1 VFLAACS
8 IKLTFLKNPEMRR
21 SNSLF
26 YLIFT
31 IILVFQ
37 VANGFAESRENVATV
52 KTHFGSFP
60 LPIPTLRLPDHPASP
75 LVTVPDAVFPE
86 LPDWHYSRFIPE
98 DPSWLDSAGKFYK
111 EGLVYLFRGDLNVA
125 FKRFQSVTDN
135 YPETP
140 WFAPS
145 LFWQAQILSKRKEYV
160 PAGKILTVFL
170 DSLKQGKSS
179 ERYIDFQN
187 FSRYTLAWLALKQ
200 KKYNEALEIIEKNK
214 EVISVKK
221 IRVQL
226 LFLKYLIHVQLK
238 QSDLIFEVID
248 DLIQLFPYDFEHVVR
263 LAEFYFVEN
272 RWQELADLVEAQARE
287 QVFYNDPRM
296 EHFLW
301 LGVAA
306 EMRLKHWNKAKKRL
320 QSLEKF
326 GVRSPDKLALAYLRL
341 NLYTNQTESSWRNW
355 FKIQDDIVREK
366 ALRELIHHA
375 VKTEEFLFL
384 IKKQPDLKSVTQ
396 YWREWQGELELIYAY
411 LYLRQ
416 GQIKKAKQ
424 FLLWAQNNLKQ
435 ESNQV
440 PLIVKEESLYLGTVI
455 ELLLKDHQ
463 KALQHLKQL
472 LAEYAGSERQSD
484 YYFWYGVLLYEL
496 EKSYLQTIMAMRQ
509 VDREGERDDDRLFLL
524 GKVNHDQQK
533 WRAVISAFAKLQKL
547 HPGSQFLEEGLYLQ
561 AQAFFELKQYN
572 SGLEILN
579 ELQNT
584 FGQLKKPVRAVHLRV
599 QILVAMQ
606 RYEQADDVLQRM
618 IEENS
623 DFSLIKLRVEV
634 LKYIKDPRRILI
646 VTGFGLELSTNKD
659 QGFLYFHRANA
670 LFDTKKYEEA
680 NTYYT
685 LALKNPPK
693 DTRRVINYRIL
704 KIQYELGR
712 IPELLQGADLFLK
725 VSRDDFYSY
734 EILHMLSNY
743 FLEKKQREKAFS
755 YLKQLVAN
763 YKKSVRKVEL
773 APEKRLEQI
782 VLIGQLYNELTN
794 YELAE
799 RWLNQALKSME
810 TVEEGRKK
818 WQLHI
823 FKEKGFT
830 LYKLGKHRQ
839 ALAASLK
846 VLYLD
851 RSLSNQQRYD
861 LNLRIASS
869 YVQLKRTKEARSIY
883 LKMQKIFKDT
893 VRQKEIE
900 KLLRSLMNQK

>member
-1 VFLAACS
+1 
-8 IKLTFLKNPEMRR
+8 MRR

-31 IILVFQ
+31 IILIFQ
-37 VANGFAESRENVATV
+37 VASGFAESRENVATV
-52 KTHFGSFP
+52 KTHSGSFP

-170 DSLKQGKSS
+170 DSLEKGKSS

-187 FSRYTLAWLALKQ
+187 ISRYTLAWLALKQ
-200 KKYNEALEIIEKNK
+200 KKYKEALEIIEKNK
-214 EVISVKK
+214 EAINVKK
-221 IRVQL
+221 IHIQL

-248 DLIQLFPYDFEHVVR
+248 DLIQLFPYDFENVVR

-496 EKSYLQTIMAMRQ
+496 EKSYLQTIMAIRQ
-509 VDREGERDDDRLFLL
+509 IDRKGERDDDRLFLL

-547 HPGSQFLEEGLYLQ
+547 HPDSQFLEEGLYLQ
-561 AQAFFELKQYN
+561 AQAFFELKQFN
-572 SGLEILN
+572 SGLETLN

-584 FGQLKKPVRAVHLRV
+584 FGQLKKRVRAVHLRV

-606 RYEQADDVLQRM
+606 RYEQADVVLQRM

-634 LKYIKDPRRILI
+634 LKYIKDPRRILS
-646 VTGFGLELSTNKD
+646 VTGVGLELSTSKD

-763 YKKSVRKVEL
+763 YKKSVRKLEL

-823 FKEKGFT
+823 FKEKGFA

-839 ALAASLK
+839 ALAANLK

-900 KLLRSLMNQK
+900 KLLRSLMNQ

>member
-1 VFLAACS
+1 
-8 IKLTFLKNPEMRR
+8 MRR

-37 VANGFAESRENVATV
+37 VASGFAESQENVATV
-52 KTHFGSFP
+52 KTHSGSFP
-60 LPIPTLRLPDHPASP
+60 LPIPTLRLPSHPVTP

-221 IRVQL
+221 IRIQL

-326 GVRSPDKLALAYLRL
+326 GVRSPDKIALAYLRL
-341 NLYTNQTESSWRNW
+341 NLYTNQIESSWRNW

-384 IKKQPDLKSVTQ
+384 IKKQPELKSVTQ

-634 LKYIKDPRRILI
+634 LKYIKDPRRILS
-646 VTGFGLELSTNKD
+646 VTGVGLELSTNKD

-823 FKEKGFT
+823 FKEKGFA

-900 KLLRSLMNQK
+900 KLLRSLMNK

>member
-1 VFLAACS
+1 
-8 IKLTFLKNPEMRR
+8 MRR

-37 VANGFAESRENVATV
+37 VASGFAESQENVATV
-52 KTHFGSFP
+52 KTHSGSFP
-60 LPIPTLRLPDHPASP
+60 LPIPTLRLPSHPVTP

-221 IRVQL
+221 IRIQL

-341 NLYTNQTESSWRNW
+341 NLYTNQIESSWRNW

-384 IKKQPDLKSVTQ
+384 IKKQPELKSVTQ

-634 LKYIKDPRRILI
+634 LKYIKDPRRILS
-646 VTGFGLELSTNKD
+646 VTGVGLELSTNKD

-823 FKEKGFT
+823 FKEKGFA

-893 VRQKEIE
+893 VSQKEIE
-900 KLLRSLMNQK
+900 KLLRSLMNQ

>member
-1 VFLAACS
+1 
-8 IKLTFLKNPEMRR
+8 MRR

-37 VANGFAESRENVATV
+37 VASGFAESRENVATV
-52 KTHFGSFP
+52 KTHSGSFP

-221 IRVQL
+221 IRIQL

-384 IKKQPDLKSVTQ
+384 IKKQPELKSVTQ

-634 LKYIKDPRRILI
+634 LKYIKDPRRILS
-646 VTGFGLELSTNKD
+646 VTGVGLELSTSKD

-823 FKEKGFT
+823 FKEKGFA

-900 KLLRSLMNQK
+900 KLLRSLMNQ

>member
-1 VFLAACS
+1 
-8 IKLTFLKNPEMRR
+8 MRR

-37 VANGFAESRENVATV
+37 VASGFAESRENVATV
-52 KTHFGSFP
+52 KTHSGSFP
-60 LPIPTLRLPDHPASP
+60 LPIPTLRLSSHPVTP

-111 EGLVYLFRGDLNVA
+111 EGLIYLFRGDLNVA

-221 IRVQL
+221 IRIQL

-272 RWQELADLVEAQARE
+272 RWQELADLVEAKARE

-472 LAEYAGSERQSD
+472 LTVYAGSERQSD

-634 LKYIKDPRRILI
+634 LKYIKDPRRILS
-646 VTGFGLELSTNKD
+646 VTGVGLELSTNKD

-823 FKEKGFT
+823 FKEKGFA

-883 LKMQKIFKDT
+883 LKMQKRFKDT

-900 KLLRSLMNQK
+900 KLLRSLMNQ

>member
-1 VFLAACS
+1 
-8 IKLTFLKNPEMRR
+8 MRR

-37 VANGFAESRENVATV
+37 VASGFAESRENVATV
-52 KTHFGSFP
+52 KTHSGSFP
-60 LPIPTLRLPDHPASP
+60 LPIPTLRLPSHPVTP

-170 DSLKQGKSS
+170 DSLKQGKNS

-221 IRVQL
+221 IRIQL

-384 IKKQPDLKSVTQ
+384 IKKQPELKSVTQ

-634 LKYIKDPRRILI
+634 LKYIKDPRRILS
-646 VTGFGLELSTNKD
+646 VTGVGLELSTNKD

-773 APEKRLEQI
+773 TPEKRLEQI

-823 FKEKGFT
+823 FKEKGFA

-851 RSLSNQQRYD
+851 RSLSNQQRYN

-883 LKMQKIFKDT
+883 LKMQKRFKDT

-900 KLLRSLMNQK
+900 KLLRSLMNQ

>member
-1 VFLAACS
+1 
-8 IKLTFLKNPEMRR
+8 MRR

-37 VANGFAESRENVATV
+37 VESGFAESRENVATV
-52 KTHFGSFP
+52 KTHSGSFP
-60 LPIPTLRLPDHPASP
+60 LPIPTLRLPSHPVTP

-111 EGLVYLFRGDLNVA
+111 EGLIYLFRGDLNVA

-135 YPETP
+135 YPETA

-200 KKYNEALEIIEKNK
+200 KKYKEALEIIEKNK
-214 EVISVKK
+214 ELISVKK
-221 IRVQL
+221 IRIQL

-341 NLYTNQTESSWRNW
+341 NLYTNQTESSWMNW

-384 IKKQPDLKSVTQ
+384 IKKQPELKSVTQ

-463 KALQHLKQL
+463 KALQNLKQL

-618 IEENS
+618 IEDSS

-634 LKYIKDPRRILI
+634 LKYIKDPRRILS
-646 VTGFGLELSTNKD
+646 VTGVGLELSTNKD

-823 FKEKGFT
+823 FKEKGFA

-900 KLLRSLMNQK
+900 KLLRSLMNQ

>member
-1 VFLAACS
+1 
-8 IKLTFLKNPEMRR
+8 MRR

-37 VANGFAESRENVATV
+37 VASGFAESRENVATV
-52 KTHFGSFP
+52 RTHSGSFP
-60 LPIPTLRLPDHPASP
+60 LPIPTLRLPSHPVTP

-111 EGLVYLFRGDLNVA
+111 EGLIYLFRGDLNVA

-221 IRVQL
+221 IRIQL

-272 RWQELADLVEAQARE
+272 RWQELADLVEAKARE

-472 LAEYAGSERQSD
+472 LTVYAGSERQSD

-584 FGQLKKPVRAVHLRV
+584 FGQLKKAVRAVHLRV

-634 LKYIKDPRRILI
+634 LKYIKDPRRILS
-646 VTGFGLELSTNKD
+646 VTGVGLGLSTNKD

-823 FKEKGFT
+823 FKEKGFA

-851 RSLSNQQRYD
+851 RSLTNQQRYD

-883 LKMQKIFKDT
+883 LKMQKRFKDT

-900 KLLRSLMNQK
+900 KLLRSLMNQ

>member
-1 VFLAACS
+1 
-8 IKLTFLKNPEMRR
+8 MRR

-37 VANGFAESRENVATV
+37 VASGFAESRENVATV
-52 KTHFGSFP
+52 KTHSGSFP
-60 LPIPTLRLPDHPASP
+60 LPIPTLRLPSHSVTP

-111 EGLVYLFRGDLNVA
+111 EGLIYLFRGDLNVA

-160 PAGKILTVFL
+160 TAGKILTVFL
-170 DSLKQGKSS
+170 DSLKQGKNS

-221 IRVQL
+221 IRIQL

-463 KALQHLKQL
+463 KALQHLKKL

-634 LKYIKDPRRILI
+634 LKYIKDPRRILS
-646 VTGFGLELSTNKD
+646 VTGVGLELSTNKD

-823 FKEKGFT
+823 FKEKGFA

-851 RSLSNQQRYD
+851 RSLTNQQRYD

-883 LKMQKIFKDT
+883 LKMQKRFKDT

-900 KLLRSLMNQK
+900 KLLRSLMNQ

>member
-1 VFLAACS
+1 
-8 IKLTFLKNPEMRR
+8 MRR
-21 SNSLF
+21 LNSLF

-31 IILVFQ
+31 IILVFH
-37 VANGFAESRENVATV
+37 VASGFAESRENVATV
-52 KTHFGSFP
+52 KTHSGSFP
-60 LPIPTLRLPDHPASP
+60 LPIPTLRLPSHPVTP

-221 IRVQL
+221 IRIQL
-226 LFLKYLIHVQLK
+226 LFLKYLIHVQFK

-248 DLIQLFPYDFEHVVR
+248 DLIQLFPYDFEHVVH

-326 GVRSPDKLALAYLRL
+326 GVRSPDKLAFAYLRL

-355 FKIQDDIVREK
+355 FKIRDDIVREK

-396 YWREWQGELELIYAY
+396 YWRKWQGELELIYAY
-411 LYLRQ
+411 LYLRK

-440 PLIVKEESLYLGTVI
+440 PLIVKEESLYLGTVL
-455 ELLLKDHQ
+455 ELLLKDNQ

-484 YYFWYGVLLYEL
+484 YYLWYGVLLYEL

-524 GKVNHDQQK
+524 GKVNHDQQE

-547 HPGSQFLEEGLYLQ
+547 HPGSQFLEEGLYLE

-584 FGQLKKPVRAVHLRV
+584 FGQLKKAVRAVHLRV

-634 LKYIKDPRRILI
+634 LKYIKDPRRILS
-646 VTGFGLELSTNKD
+646 VTGVGLELSTSKD

-670 LFDTKKYEEA
+670 LFDTEKYEEA

-693 DTRRVINYRIL
+693 DTRRIINYRIL

-712 IPELLQGADLFLK
+712 IPELLEGADLFLK
-725 VSRDDFYSY
+725 VSRDDFFSY

-823 FKEKGFT
+823 FKEKGFA

-851 RSLSNQQRYD
+851 RSLTNQQRYD

-883 LKMQKIFKDT
+883 LKMQKRLKDT

-900 KLLRSLMNQK
+900 KLLRSLMNQ

>member
-1 VFLAACS
+1 
-8 IKLTFLKNPEMRR
+8 MRR

-37 VANGFAESRENVATV
+37 VASGFAESRENVATV
-52 KTHFGSFP
+52 KTHSGSFP
-60 LPIPTLRLPDHPASP
+60 LPIPTLRLPDHPVSP

-111 EGLVYLFRGDLNVA
+111 EGLIYLFRGDLNVA

-221 IRVQL
+221 IRIQL

-272 RWQELADLVEAQARE
+272 RWQELADLVEAKARE

-384 IKKQPDLKSVTQ
+384 IKKQPELKSVTQ

-634 LKYIKDPRRILI
+634 LKYIKDPRRILS
-646 VTGFGLELSTNKD
+646 VTGVGLELSTNKD

-823 FKEKGFT
+823 FKEKGFA

-883 LKMQKIFKDT
+883 LKMQKRFKDT

-900 KLLRSLMNQK
+900 KLLRSLMNQ

>member
-1 VFLAACS
+1 
-8 IKLTFLKNPEMRR
+8 
-21 SNSLF
+21 
-26 YLIFT
+26 
-31 IILVFQ
+31 LVFQ
-37 VANGFAESRENVATV
+37 VASGFAESQENVATV
-52 KTHFGSFP
+52 KTHSGSFP
-60 LPIPTLRLPDHPASP
+60 LPIPTLRLPSHPVTP

-221 IRVQL
+221 IRIQL

-326 GVRSPDKLALAYLRL
+326 GVRSPDKIALAYLRL
-341 NLYTNQTESSWRNW
+341 NLYTNQIESSWRNW

-384 IKKQPDLKSVTQ
+384 IKKQPELKSVTQ

-634 LKYIKDPRRILI
+634 LKYIKDPRRILS
-646 VTGFGLELSTNKD
+646 VTGVGLELSTNKD

-823 FKEKGFT
+823 FKEKGFA

-883 LKMQKIFKDT
+883 LKMQKRFQDT

-900 KLLRSLMNQK
+900 KLLRSLMNQ

>member
-1 VFLAACS
+1 
-8 IKLTFLKNPEMRR
+8 MRR

-37 VANGFAESRENVATV
+37 VPSGFAESRENVATV
-52 KTHFGSFP
+52 KTHSGSFP
-60 LPIPTLRLPDHPASP
+60 LPIPTLRLPSHPVTP

-111 EGLVYLFRGDLNVA
+111 EGLVYLFRGDLNVS

-200 KKYNEALEIIEKNK
+200 KKYTEALEIIEKNK

-221 IRVQL
+221 IRIQL

-272 RWQELADLVEAQARE
+272 RWQELADLVEAQSRE

-326 GVRSPDKLALAYLRL
+326 GVRSPDKIALAYLRL
-341 NLYTNQTESSWRNW
+341 NLYTNQIESSWRNW

-384 IKKQPDLKSVTQ
+384 IKKQPELKSVTQ

-634 LKYIKDPRRILI
+634 LKYIKDPRRILS
-646 VTGFGLELSTNKD
+646 VTGVGLELSTNKD

-823 FKEKGFT
+823 FKEKGFA

-883 LKMQKIFKDT
+883 LKMQKKFKDT

-900 KLLRSLMNQK
+900 KLLRSLMNQ

>member
-1 VFLAACS
+1 
-8 IKLTFLKNPEMRR
+8 MRR

-37 VANGFAESRENVATV
+37 VASGFAESQENVATV
-52 KTHFGSFP
+52 KTHSGSFP
-60 LPIPTLRLPDHPASP
+60 LPIPTLRLPSHPVTP

-221 IRVQL
+221 IRIQL

-326 GVRSPDKLALAYLRL
+326 GVRSPDKIALAYLRL
-341 NLYTNQTESSWRNW
+341 NLYTNQIESSWRNW

-384 IKKQPDLKSVTQ
+384 IKKQPELKSVTQ

-618 IEENS
+618 IEGNS

-634 LKYIKDPRRILI
+634 LKYIKDPRRILS
-646 VTGFGLELSTNKD
+646 VTGVGLELSTNKD

-823 FKEKGFT
+823 FKEKGFA

-883 LKMQKIFKDT
+883 LKMQKKFKDT

-900 KLLRSLMNQK
+900 KLLRSLMNQ

>member
-1 VFLAACS
+1 
-8 IKLTFLKNPEMRR
+8 MRR

-37 VANGFAESRENVATV
+37 VASGFAESRENVATV
-52 KTHFGSFP
+52 KTHSGSFP

-221 IRVQL
+221 IRIQL

-326 GVRSPDKLALAYLRL
+326 GVRSPDKIALAYLRL
-341 NLYTNQTESSWRNW
+341 NLYTNQIESSWRNW

-384 IKKQPDLKSVTQ
+384 IKKQPELKSVTQ

-606 RYEQADDVLQRM
+606 RYEQADVVLQRM

-634 LKYIKDPRRILI
+634 LKYIKDPRRILS
-646 VTGFGLELSTNKD
+646 VTGVGLELSTSKD

-763 YKKSVRKVEL
+763 YKKSVRKLEL
-773 APEKRLEQI
+773 TPEKRLEQI

-823 FKEKGFT
+823 FKEKGFA

-900 KLLRSLMNQK
+900 KLLRSLMNQ

>member
-1 VFLAACS
+1 
-8 IKLTFLKNPEMRR
+8 MRR

-37 VANGFAESRENVATV
+37 VASGFAESRENVATV
-52 KTHFGSFP
+52 KTHSGSFP
-60 LPIPTLRLPDHPASP
+60 LPIPTLRLSSHPVTP

-111 EGLVYLFRGDLNVA
+111 EGLIYLFRGDLNVA

-170 DSLKQGKSS
+170 DSLKQGKNS

-272 RWQELADLVEAQARE
+272 RWQELADLVEAKARE

-435 ESNQV
+435 ESNQL

-533 WRAVISAFAKLQKL
+533 WRAAIPAFAKLQKL

-584 FGQLKKPVRAVHLRV
+584 FGQLKKAVRAVHLRV

-634 LKYIKDPRRILI
+634 LKYIKDPRRILS
-646 VTGFGLELSTNKD
+646 VTGVGLELSTNKD

-823 FKEKGFT
+823 FKEKGFA

-883 LKMQKIFKDT
+883 LKMQKRFKDT

-900 KLLRSLMNQK
+900 KLLRSLMNQ

>member
-1 VFLAACS
+1 
-8 IKLTFLKNPEMRR
+8 MRR

-37 VANGFAESRENVATV
+37 VASGFAESRENVATV
-52 KTHFGSFP
+52 KTHSGSFP
-60 LPIPTLRLPDHPASP
+60 LPIPTLRLPSHPVTP

-111 EGLVYLFRGDLNVA
+111 EGLIYLFRGDLNVA

-221 IRVQL
+221 IRIQL

-272 RWQELADLVEAQARE
+272 RWQELADLVEAKARE

-384 IKKQPDLKSVTQ
+384 IKKQPELKSVTQ

-472 LAEYAGSERQSD
+472 LAEYPGSERQSD

-572 SGLEILN
+572 SGLDILN
-579 ELQNT
+579 ELQIT
-584 FGQLKKPVRAVHLRV
+584 FGQLKKPVRAVHFRV

-634 LKYIKDPRRILI
+634 LKYIKDPRRILS
-646 VTGFGLELSTNKD
+646 VTGVGLELSTNKD

-823 FKEKGFT
+823 FKEKGFA

-900 KLLRSLMNQK
+900 KLLRSLMNQ

>member
-1 VFLAACS
+1 
-8 IKLTFLKNPEMRR
+8 MRR

-37 VANGFAESRENVATV
+37 VASGFAESRENVATV
-52 KTHFGSFP
+52 KTHSGSFP
-60 LPIPTLRLPDHPASP
+60 LPIPTLRLPDHPGSP

-221 IRVQL
+221 IRIQL

-384 IKKQPDLKSVTQ
+384 IKKQPELKSVTQ

-634 LKYIKDPRRILI
+634 LKYIKDPRRILS
-646 VTGFGLELSTNKD
+646 VTGVGLELSTSKD

-823 FKEKGFT
+823 FKEKGFA

-883 LKMQKIFKDT
+883 LKMQKRFKDT

-900 KLLRSLMNQK
+900 KLLRSLMNQ

>member
-1 VFLAACS
+1 M
-8 IKLTFLKNPEMRR
+8 KR

-37 VANGFAESRENVATV
+37 VATGFAESRGNVATV
-52 KTHFGSFP
+52 ETHSGSFP
-60 LPIPTLRLPDHPASP
+60 LPIPTLRLPDHQGSP

-140 WFAPS
+140 WFSPS

-214 EVISVKK
+214 ELISVKK
-221 IRVQL
+221 IRIQL

-355 FKIQDDIVREK
+355 FKIQDNIVREK

-384 IKKQPDLKSVTQ
+384 VKKQPELKSVTQ

-584 FGQLKKPVRAVHLRV
+584 FGQLKKRVRAVHLRV

-606 RYEQADDVLQRM
+606 RYEQADVVLQRM

-634 LKYIKDPRRILI
+634 LKYIKDPRRILS
-646 VTGFGLELSTNKD
+646 VTGVGLELSTSKD

-823 FKEKGFT
+823 FKEKGFA

-900 KLLRSLMNQK
+900 KLLRSLMNQ

>member
-1 VFLAACS
+1 
-8 IKLTFLKNPEMRR
+8 MRR

-37 VANGFAESRENVATV
+37 VASGFAESRENVATV
-52 KTHFGSFP
+52 KTHSGSFP
-60 LPIPTLRLPDHPASP
+60 LPIPTLRLPDHPGSP

-111 EGLVYLFRGDLNVA
+111 EGLIYLFRGDLNVA

-221 IRVQL
+221 IRIQL

-384 IKKQPDLKSVTQ
+384 IKKQPELKSVTQ

-584 FGQLKKPVRAVHLRV
+584 FGQLKKPVRAIHLRV

-634 LKYIKDPRRILI
+634 LKYIKDPRRILS
-646 VTGFGLELSTNKD
+646 VTGVGLGLSTNKD

-823 FKEKGFT
+823 FKEKGFA

-900 KLLRSLMNQK
+900 KLLRSLMNQ

>member
-1 VFLAACS
+1 
-8 IKLTFLKNPEMRR
+8 MRR

-37 VANGFAESRENVATV
+37 VASGFAESRENVATV
-52 KTHFGSFP
+52 KTHSGSFP
-60 LPIPTLRLPDHPASP
+60 LPIPTLRLPSHPVTP

-221 IRVQL
+221 IRIQL

-384 IKKQPDLKSVTQ
+384 IKKQPELKSVTQ

-472 LAEYAGSERQSD
+472 LAVYAGSERQSD

-634 LKYIKDPRRILI
+634 LKYIKDPRRILS
-646 VTGFGLELSTNKD
+646 VTGVGLELSTNKD

-823 FKEKGFT
+823 FKEKGFA

-851 RSLSNQQRYD
+851 RSLTNQQRYD

-883 LKMQKIFKDT
+883 LKMQKRFKDT

-900 KLLRSLMNQK
+900 KLLRSLMNQ

>member
-1 VFLAACS
+1 M
-8 IKLTFLKNPEMRR
+8 KR

-26 YLIFT
+26 YLIFS

-37 VANGFAESRENVATV
+37 VVSAFAESRGNVATV
-52 KTHFGSFP
+52 KTHSGSFP
-60 LPIPTLRLPDHPASP
+60 LPIPTLRLPDHPGSP
-75 LVTVPDAVFPE
+75 LVTVLDAVFPE

-111 EGLVYLFRGDLNVA
+111 EGLVYLFRGDLNIA

-179 ERYIDFQN
+179 EQYIDFQN

-200 KKYNEALEIIEKNK
+200 KKYNEALDIIDKNK

-221 IRVQL
+221 IRIQL

-306 EMRLKHWNKAKKRL
+306 EMRLKHWNKAKNRL

-326 GVRSPDKLALAYLRL
+326 GVRSPDKLVLAYLRL

-384 IKKQPDLKSVTQ
+384 IKKQPELKSVTQ
-396 YWREWQGELELIYAY
+396 YWREWQGELELIYSY
-411 LYLRQ
+411 LYLHQ

-463 KALQHLKQL
+463 KALQNLKQL

-509 VDREGERDDDRLFLL
+509 VDRGGERDDDRLFLL

-561 AQAFFELKQYN
+561 AQAFFELKQYK

-579 ELQNT
+579 KLQNT

-606 RYEQADDVLQRM
+606 RYEQADDVLQRV

-634 LKYIKDPRRILI
+634 LKYIKDPRRILN
-646 VTGFGLELSTNKD
+646 VTGIGLELSTSKD

-685 LALKNPPK
+685 LALKNSPK

-712 IPELLQGADLFLK
+712 IPELLKGADLFLK
-725 VSRDDFYSY
+725 VSRDDFYSN

-810 TVEEGRKK
+810 TVEKGRKK

-823 FKEKGFT
+823 FKEKGFA

-851 RSLSNQQRYD
+851 RSLSNEQRYD

-900 KLLRSLMNQK
+900 KLLRSLMNQ

>member
-1 VFLAACS
+1 
-8 IKLTFLKNPEMRR
+8 MRR

-37 VANGFAESRENVATV
+37 VASGFAESRENVATV
-52 KTHFGSFP
+52 KTHSGSFP
-60 LPIPTLRLPDHPASP
+60 LPIPTLRLPDHPGSP

-111 EGLVYLFRGDLNVA
+111 EGLIYLFRGDLNVA

-170 DSLKQGKSS
+170 DSLKQGKNS

-272 RWQELADLVEAQARE
+272 RWQELADLVEAKARE

-384 IKKQPDLKSVTQ
+384 IKKQPELKSVTQ

-634 LKYIKDPRRILI
+634 LKYIKDPRRILS
-646 VTGFGLELSTNKD
+646 VTGVGLGLSTNKD

-823 FKEKGFT
+823 FKEKGFA

-851 RSLSNQQRYD
+851 RSLTNQQRYD

-900 KLLRSLMNQK
+900 KLLRSLMNQ

>member
-1 VFLAACS
+1 
-8 IKLTFLKNPEMRR
+8 MRR

-37 VANGFAESRENVATV
+37 VASGFAESQENVATV
-52 KTHFGSFP
+52 KTHSGSFP
-60 LPIPTLRLPDHPASP
+60 LPIPTLRLPSHPVTP

-214 EVISVKK
+214 EVISVNK

-226 LFLKYLIHVQLK
+226 LLLKYLIHVQLK

-272 RWQELADLVEAQARE
+272 RWQELADLVEAQSRE

-584 FGQLKKPVRAVHLRV
+584 FGQLKKPVRTVHLRV

-634 LKYIKDPRRILI
+634 LKYIKDPRRILS
-646 VTGFGLELSTNKD
+646 VTGVGLELSTNKD

-823 FKEKGFT
+823 FKEKGFA

-883 LKMQKIFKDT
+883 LKMQKKFKDT

-900 KLLRSLMNQK
+900 KLLRSLMNQ

>member
-1 VFLAACS
+1 
-8 IKLTFLKNPEMRR
+8 MRR
-21 SNSLF
+21 SNFLF

-37 VANGFAESRENVATV
+37 VASGFAESRGNIATV
-52 KTHFGSFP
+52 KTHSGSFP
-60 LPIPTLRLPDHPASP
+60 LPIPTLRLPDHPGSP

-111 EGLVYLFRGDLNVA
+111 EGLVYLFRGDLNVS

-160 PAGKILTVFL
+160 TAGKILTVFL

-221 IRVQL
+221 IRIQL

-326 GVRSPDKLALAYLRL
+326 GVRSPDKITLAYLRL
-341 NLYTNQTESSWRNW
+341 NLYTNQIESSWRNW

-384 IKKQPDLKSVTQ
+384 IKKQPELKSVTQ

-416 GQIKKAKQ
+416 GQIKKANQ

-606 RYEQADDVLQRM
+606 RYEQADDVLQRK

-634 LKYIKDPRRILI
+634 LKYIKDPRRILS
-646 VTGFGLELSTNKD
+646 VTGVGLELSTNKD

-680 NTYYT
+680 NTFYT

-823 FKEKGFT
+823 FKEKGFA

-900 KLLRSLMNQK
+900 KLLRSLMNQ

>member
-1 VFLAACS
+1 
-8 IKLTFLKNPEMRR
+8 MRR

-37 VANGFAESRENVATV
+37 VASGFAESRENVATV
-52 KTHFGSFP
+52 KTHSGSFP
-60 LPIPTLRLPDHPASP
+60 LPIPTLRLPSHPVTP

-170 DSLKQGKSS
+170 DSLKQGKNS

-272 RWQELADLVEAQARE
+272 RWQELADLVEAKARE

-533 WRAVISAFAKLQKL
+533 WRAAIPAFAKLQKL

-584 FGQLKKPVRAVHLRV
+584 FGQLKKAVRAVHLRV

-634 LKYIKDPRRILI
+634 LKYIKDPRRILS
-646 VTGFGLELSTNKD
+646 VTGVGLGLSTNKD

-823 FKEKGFT
+823 FKEKGFA

-883 LKMQKIFKDT
+883 LKMQKRFKDT

-900 KLLRSLMNQK
+900 KLLRSLMNQ

>member
-1 VFLAACS
+1 
-8 IKLTFLKNPEMRR
+8 MRR

-37 VANGFAESRENVATV
+37 VASGFAESRENVATV
-52 KTHFGSFP
+52 KTHSGSFP
-60 LPIPTLRLPDHPASP
+60 LPIPTLRLPDHPGSP

-221 IRVQL
+221 IRIQL

-384 IKKQPDLKSVTQ
+384 IKKQPELKSVTQ

-634 LKYIKDPRRILI
+634 LKYIKDPRRILS
-646 VTGFGLELSTNKD
+646 VTGVGLELSTNKD

-823 FKEKGFT
+823 FKEKGFA

-851 RSLSNQQRYD
+851 RSLTNQQRYD

-883 LKMQKIFKDT
+883 LKMQKRFKDT

-900 KLLRSLMNQK
+900 KLLRSLMNQ

>member
-1 VFLAACS
+1 
-8 IKLTFLKNPEMRR
+8 MRR

-37 VANGFAESRENVATV
+37 VASGFAESRENVATV
-52 KTHFGSFP
+52 KTHSGSFP
-60 LPIPTLRLPDHPASP
+60 LPIPTLRLPSHPVTP

-221 IRVQL
+221 IRIQL

-272 RWQELADLVEAQARE
+272 RWQELADLVEAQSRE

-326 GVRSPDKLALAYLRL
+326 GVRSPDKIALAYLRL

-384 IKKQPDLKSVTQ
+384 IKKQPELKSVTQ

-606 RYEQADDVLQRM
+606 RYEQADDVLQRK

-634 LKYIKDPRRILI
+634 LKYIKDPRRILS
-646 VTGFGLELSTNKD
+646 VTGVGLELSTSKD

-823 FKEKGFT
+823 FKEKGFA

-893 VRQKEIE
+893 VSQKEIE
-900 KLLRSLMNQK
+900 KLLRSLMNQ

>member
-1 VFLAACS
+1 
-8 IKLTFLKNPEMRR
+8 MRR

-37 VANGFAESRENVATV
+37 VASGFAESRENVATV
-52 KTHFGSFP
+52 KTHSGSFP
-60 LPIPTLRLPDHPASP
+60 LPIPTLRLPDHPGSP

-221 IRVQL
+221 IRIQL

-384 IKKQPDLKSVTQ
+384 IKKQPELKSVTQ

-547 HPGSQFLEEGLYLQ
+547 HPGSQFLEEGFYLQ

-634 LKYIKDPRRILI
+634 LKYIKDPRRILS
-646 VTGFGLELSTNKD
+646 VTGVGLELSTNKD

-823 FKEKGFT
+823 FKEKGFA

-883 LKMQKIFKDT
+883 LKMQKKFKDT

-900 KLLRSLMNQK
+900 KLLRSLMNQ

>member
-1 VFLAACS
+1 
-8 IKLTFLKNPEMRR
+8 MRR

-37 VANGFAESRENVATV
+37 VASGFAESRENVATV
-52 KTHFGSFP
+52 KTHSGSFP
-60 LPIPTLRLPDHPASP
+60 LPIPTLRLPSHPVTP

-221 IRVQL
+221 IRIQL

-384 IKKQPDLKSVTQ
+384 IKKQPELKSVTQ

-634 LKYIKDPRRILI
+634 LKYIKDPRRILS
-646 VTGFGLELSTNKD
+646 VTGVGLELSTSKD

-823 FKEKGFT
+823 FKEKGFA

-851 RSLSNQQRYD
+851 RSLTNQQRYD

-883 LKMQKIFKDT
+883 LKMQKRFKDT

-900 KLLRSLMNQK
+900 KLLRSLMNQ

>member
-1 VFLAACS
+1 
-8 IKLTFLKNPEMRR
+8 MRR

-37 VANGFAESRENVATV
+37 VASGFAESRENVATV
-52 KTHFGSFP
+52 KTHSGSFP
-60 LPIPTLRLPDHPASP
+60 LPIPTLRLPSHPVTP

-111 EGLVYLFRGDLNVA
+111 EGLIYLFRGDLNVA

-170 DSLKQGKSS
+170 DSLKQGKNS

-272 RWQELADLVEAQARE
+272 RWQELADLVEAKARE

-533 WRAVISAFAKLQKL
+533 WRAAIPAFAKLQKL

-584 FGQLKKPVRAVHLRV
+584 FGQLKKAVRAVHLRV

-634 LKYIKDPRRILI
+634 LKYIKDPRRILS
-646 VTGFGLELSTNKD
+646 VTGVGLELSTNKD

-823 FKEKGFT
+823 FKEKGFA

-883 LKMQKIFKDT
+883 LKMQKRFKDT

-900 KLLRSLMNQK
+900 KLLRSLMNQ

>member
-1 VFLAACS
+1 
-8 IKLTFLKNPEMRR
+8 MRR

-37 VANGFAESRENVATV
+37 VASGFAESQENVATV
-52 KTHFGSFP
+52 KTHSGSFP
-60 LPIPTLRLPDHPASP
+60 LPIPTLRLPDHPGSP

-160 PAGKILTVFL
+160 TAGKILTVFL

-200 KKYNEALEIIEKNK
+200 KKYTEALEIIEKNK

-221 IRVQL
+221 IRIQL

-272 RWQELADLVEAQARE
+272 RWQELADLVEAKARE

-326 GVRSPDKLALAYLRL
+326 GVHSPDKLALAYLRL

-355 FKIQDDIVREK
+355 FKIRDDIVREK

-384 IKKQPDLKSVTQ
+384 IKKQPELKSVTQ

-416 GQIKKAKQ
+416 GQIKKANQ

-606 RYEQADDVLQRM
+606 RYEQADDVLRRM

-634 LKYIKDPRRILI
+634 LKYIKDPRRILS
-646 VTGFGLELSTNKD
+646 VTGVGLELSTNKD

-725 VSRDDFYSY
+725 VSRDDLYSY
-734 EILHMLSNY
+734 EILHILSNY

-823 FKEKGFT
+823 FKEKGFA

-883 LKMQKIFKDT
+883 LKMQKRFKDT

-900 KLLRSLMNQK
+900 KLLRSLMNQ

>member
-1 VFLAACS
+1 
-8 IKLTFLKNPEMRR
+8 MRR

-37 VANGFAESRENVATV
+37 VASGFAESRENVATV
-52 KTHFGSFP
+52 KTHSGSFP
-60 LPIPTLRLPDHPASP
+60 LPIPTLRLPSHPVTP

-111 EGLVYLFRGDLNVA
+111 EGLIYLFRGDLNVA

-221 IRVQL
+221 IRIQL

-272 RWQELADLVEAQARE
+272 RWQELADLVEAKARE

-320 QSLEKF
+320 QFLEKF

-533 WRAVISAFAKLQKL
+533 WRAVNSAFAKLQKL

-634 LKYIKDPRRILI
+634 LKYIKDPRRILS
-646 VTGFGLELSTNKD
+646 VTGVGLELSTNKD

-823 FKEKGFT
+823 FKEKGFA

-883 LKMQKIFKDT
+883 LKMQKRFKDT

-900 KLLRSLMNQK
+900 KLLRSLMNQ

>member
-1 VFLAACS
+1 
-8 IKLTFLKNPEMRR
+8 MRR

-37 VANGFAESRENVATV
+37 VASGFAESRENVATV
-52 KTHFGSFP
+52 KTHSGSFP
-60 LPIPTLRLPDHPASP
+60 LPIPTLRLPSHPVTP

-111 EGLVYLFRGDLNVA
+111 EGLIYLFRGDLNVA

-272 RWQELADLVEAQARE
+272 RWQELADLVEAKARE
-287 QVFYNDPRM
+287 RVFYNDPRM

-463 KALQHLKQL
+463 KALQYLKQL
-472 LAEYAGSERQSD
+472 LAVYAGSERQSD

-584 FGQLKKPVRAVHLRV
+584 FGQLKKAVRAVHLRV

-634 LKYIKDPRRILI
+634 LKYIKDPRRILS
-646 VTGFGLELSTNKD
+646 VTGVGLELSTNKD

-823 FKEKGFT
+823 FKEKGFA

-900 KLLRSLMNQK
+900 KLLRSLMNQ

>member
-1 VFLAACS
+1 
-8 IKLTFLKNPEMRR
+8 MRR

-37 VANGFAESRENVATV
+37 VASGFAESRENVATV
-52 KTHFGSFP
+52 KTHSGSFP
-60 LPIPTLRLPDHPASP
+60 LPIPTLRLPDHPGSP

-221 IRVQL
+221 IRIQL

-384 IKKQPDLKSVTQ
+384 IKKQPELKSVTQ

-634 LKYIKDPRRILI
+634 LKYIKDPRRILS
-646 VTGFGLELSTNKD
+646 VTGVGLELSTSKD

-763 YKKSVRKVEL
+763 YKKSVRKLEL

-823 FKEKGFT
+823 FKEKGFA

-900 KLLRSLMNQK
+900 KLLRSLMNQ

>member
-1 VFLAACS
+1 
-8 IKLTFLKNPEMRR
+8 MRR

-37 VANGFAESRENVATV
+37 VPSGFAESRENVATV
-52 KTHFGSFP
+52 KTHSGSFP
-60 LPIPTLRLPDHPASP
+60 LPIPILRLPDHPGSS

-221 IRVQL
+221 IRIQL

-272 RWQELADLVEAQARE
+272 RWQELADLVEAQSRE

-326 GVRSPDKLALAYLRL
+326 GVRSPDKIALAYLRL
-341 NLYTNQTESSWRNW
+341 NLYTNQIESSWRNW

-384 IKKQPDLKSVTQ
+384 IKKQPELKSVTQ

-634 LKYIKDPRRILI
+634 LKYIKDPRRILS
-646 VTGFGLELSTNKD
+646 VTGVGLELSTNKD

-823 FKEKGFT
+823 FKEKGFA

-883 LKMQKIFKDT
+883 LKMQKKFKVT

-900 KLLRSLMNQK
+900 KLLRSLMNQ

>member
-1 VFLAACS
+1 
-8 IKLTFLKNPEMRR
+8 MRR

-37 VANGFAESRENVATV
+37 VASGFAESRENVATV
-52 KTHFGSFP
+52 KTHSGSFP
-60 LPIPTLRLPDHPASP
+60 LPIPTLRLPDHPGSP

-221 IRVQL
+221 IRIQL

-384 IKKQPDLKSVTQ
+384 IKKQPELKSVTQ

-634 LKYIKDPRRILI
+634 LKYIKDPRRILS
-646 VTGFGLELSTNKD
+646 VTGVGLELSTNKD

-823 FKEKGFT
+823 FKEKGFA

-900 KLLRSLMNQK
+900 KLLRSLMNK

>member
-1 VFLAACS
+1 
-8 IKLTFLKNPEMRR
+8 MRR

-37 VANGFAESRENVATV
+37 VASGFAESRENVATV
-52 KTHFGSFP
+52 KTHSGSFP
-60 LPIPTLRLPDHPASP
+60 LPIPTLRLPSHPVTP

-111 EGLVYLFRGDLNVA
+111 EGLIYLFRGDLNVA

-145 LFWQAQILSKRKEYV
+145 LFWQAQILSKRKKYALAE
-160 PAGKILTVFL
+160 KTLTFFL
-170 DSLKQGKSS
+170 DSLKKGKSTES
-179 ERYIDFQN
+179 YIEYQN

-221 IRVQL
+221 IRIQL

-272 RWQELADLVEAQARE
+272 RWQELADLVEAKARE

-618 IEENS
+618 IEESS

-634 LKYIKDPRRILI
+634 LKYIKDPRRILS
-646 VTGFGLELSTNKD
+646 VTGVGLELSTNKD

-823 FKEKGFT
+823 FKEKGFA

-869 YVQLKRTKEARSIY
+869 YMQLKRTKEARSIY

-900 KLLRSLMNQK
+900 KLLRSLMNQ

>member
-1 VFLAACS
+1 
-8 IKLTFLKNPEMRR
+8 MRR

-37 VANGFAESRENVATV
+37 VASGFAESRENVATV
-52 KTHFGSFP
+52 KTHSGSFP
-60 LPIPTLRLPDHPASP
+60 LPIPTLRLPSHPVTP

-221 IRVQL
+221 IRIQL

-326 GVRSPDKLALAYLRL
+326 GVRSPDKIALAYLRL

-384 IKKQPDLKSVTQ
+384 IKKQPELKSVTQ

-606 RYEQADDVLQRM
+606 RYEQADDVLQRK

-634 LKYIKDPRRILI
+634 LKYIKDPRRILS
-646 VTGFGLELSTNKD
+646 VTGVGLELSTSKD

-823 FKEKGFT
+823 FKEKGFA

-893 VRQKEIE
+893 VSQKEIE
-900 KLLRSLMNQK
+900 KLLRSLMNQ